1 MSLTA
6 PRLSALSL
14 WALPS
19 LALSAETDWVRPY
32 ADLDSGD
39 TAWILVSALLV
50 LFMTLPGLALFY
62 AGMVRKKNILA
73 TMLQS
78 FSVAALVAVLWVVI
92 GYSLAFT
99 PGNPFIGGLDRF
111 MLKGLNVWQANETL
125 TIYPGAATIPESVFM
140 IFQMAFAIISAA
152 IITGAFAERMKF
164 TALLSFTGVWLLL
177 VYVPT
182 AHWVWEGG
190 GWLASHGVLDFA
202 GGTVVHINA
211 GMAGL
216 VGALLLG
223 RRLGYGKESF
233 APANLSLA
241 LIGTAMLW
249 IGWFGFNAGSAF
261 AANAIAGMAL
271 LNTQVAAA
279 IGALTWL
286 LCERVAQHKPSAL
299 GFASGALAGL
309 VGITP
314 AAGFVG
320 PQGALAIGL
329 ATAVVCFWSVTKL
342 KIWWR
347 YDDAL
352 DAFGI
357 HGIGGIVGALL
368 TAIFFNS
375 DLSSMNAS
383 VLTQLVGVLVTVF
396 YSAVVS
402 GLILLLIDKTMG
414 LRVSQDEE
422 RQGLDISLHGERI
435 E

>member
-375 DLSSMNAS
+375 DLSNMNPS

>member
-6 PRLSALSL
+6 PRLSTLSL

>member
-375 DLSSMNAS
+375 DLSNMNAS

>member
-1 MSLTA
+1 MTA
-6 PRLSALSL
+6 FSRFFAYLCLVG
-14 WALPS
+14 LPT
-19 LALSAETDWVRPY
+19 LAGATDAAWIRPY
-32 ADLDSGD
+32 ADIDSGD

-78 FSVAALVAVLWVVI
+78 FSVAALVAIVWMVL

-111 MLKGLNVWQANETL
+111 MLNGLNVWQHNETL
-125 TIYPGAATIPESVFM
+125 TVYPGADTVPESVFM
-140 IFQMAFAIISAA
+140 VFQMAFAIISTA
-152 IITGAFAERMKF
+152 IITGSFAERMKF
-164 TALLSFTGVWLLL
+164 SALLWFAGIWLLL
-177 VYVPT
+177 VYAPT

-216 VGALLLG
+216 VGAVVMG
-223 RRLGYGKESF
+223 RRMGYGKESF

-261 AANAIAGMAL
+261 AANAIAGIAM
-271 LNTQVAAA
+271 LNTQIAAA
-279 IGALTWL
+279 IGALAWMA
-286 LCERVAQHKPSAL
+286 CEKMARHKPSAL
-299 GFASGALAGL
+299 GFASGAISGL

-320 PQGALAIGL
+320 PQGALAIGVL
-329 ATAVVCFWSVTKL
+329 TAVVCFWSVTRL
-342 KIWWR
+342 KIWLK

-357 HGIGGIVGALL
+357 HGIGGMVGALL
-368 TAIFFNS
+368 TAVFFSPDLS
-375 DLSSMNAS
+375 DLSAS
-383 VLTQLVGVLVTVF
+383 VTTQAVGVLVTVV

-402 GLILLLIDKTMG
+402 LVILILIDKTIG
-414 LRVSQDEE
+414 LRVSNDDE

>member
-1 MSLTA
+1 MRHPSF
-6 PRLSALSL
+6 RLSALAL
-14 WALPS
+14 LALPS
-19 LALSAETDWVRPY
+19 LALSAEADWVRPY
-32 ADLDSGD
+32 ADIDSGD

-78 FSVAALVAVLWVVI
+78 FAVAALVAVLWMVI

-99 PGNPFIGGLDRF
+99 ANNPFIGGLDRF
-111 MLKGLNVWQANETL
+111 MLNGLNVWQANQTL

-140 IFQMAFAIISAA
+140 VFQMAFAIISAA
-152 IITGAFAERMKF
+152 IITGAFAERIKFAALLWF
-164 TALLSFTGVWLLL
+164 TAAWLLL
-177 VYVPT
+177 VYAPT

-190 GWLASHGVLDFA
+190 GWLAKHGVLDFA

-216 VGALLLG
+216 VGAILLG

-241 LIGTAMLW
+241 LMGTAMLW

-261 AANAIAGMAL
+261 AANAIAGMAM

-279 IGALTWL
+279 MGALAWL
-286 LCERVAQHKPSAL
+286 ACEKIARHKPSAL
-299 GFASGALAGL
+299 GFASGALSGL

-320 PQGALAIGL
+320 PQGALAIGAL
-329 ATAVVCFWSVTKL
+329 TAVACFWSVTQL
-342 KIWWR
+342 KIWLR

-368 TAIFFNS
+368 TALFFNS
-375 DLSSMNAS
+375 DLSSLEAS
-383 VLTQLVGVLVTVF
+383 VLTQLIGVLVTVG

-402 GLILLLIDKTMG
+402 LIILVLIDKTIG
-414 LRVSQDEE
+414 LRVNDQDE

>member
-357 HGIGGIVGALL
+357 HGIGGMVGALL

>member
-1 MSLTA
+1 MRHPSF
-6 PRLSALSL
+6 RLSALAL
-14 WALPS
+14 LALPS
-19 LALSAETDWVRPY
+19 LALSAEADWVRPY
-32 ADLDSGD
+32 ADIDSGD

-78 FSVAALVAVLWVVI
+78 FAVAALVAVLWMVI

-99 PGNPFIGGLDRF
+99 ANNPFIGGLDRF
-111 MLKGLNVWQANETL
+111 MLNGLNVWQANQTL

-140 IFQMAFAIISAA
+140 VFQMAFAIISAA

-164 TALLSFTGVWLLL
+164 AALLWFTAAWLLL
-177 VYVPT
+177 VYAPT

-190 GWLASHGVLDFA
+190 GWLAKHGVLDFA

-216 VGALLLG
+216 VGAILLG

-241 LIGTAMLW
+241 LMGTAMLW

-261 AANAIAGMAL
+261 AANAIAGMAM

-279 IGALTWL
+279 MGALAWL
-286 LCERVAQHKPSAL
+286 ACEKIARHKPSAL
-299 GFASGALAGL
+299 GFASGALSGL

-320 PQGALAIGL
+320 PQGALAIGAL
-329 ATAVVCFWSVTKL
+329 TAVACFWSVTQL
-342 KIWWR
+342 KIWLR

-368 TAIFFNS
+368 TALFFNS
-375 DLSSMNAS
+375 DLSSLEAS
-383 VLTQLVGVLVTVF
+383 VLTQLIGVLVTVG

-402 GLILLLIDKTMG
+402 LIILVLIDKTIG
-414 LRVSQDEE
+414 LRVNDQDE